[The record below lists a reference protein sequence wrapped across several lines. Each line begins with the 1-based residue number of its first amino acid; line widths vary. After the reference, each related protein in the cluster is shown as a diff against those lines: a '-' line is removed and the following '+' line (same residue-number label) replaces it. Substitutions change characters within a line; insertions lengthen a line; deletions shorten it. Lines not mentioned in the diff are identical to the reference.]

1 MAILTDRPSTG
12 FAAQTVYEHLSFT
25 PKDTVCGNLVLVN
38 RQHPIKN
45 DPPSHDLIDINNQ
58 QHDLLVPHQGSFV
71 NLLSH
76 LAHPVEEVPL
86 QKQAAT
92 MLFSLIKKSGSAGT
106 LTAVSGYRSYQEQLT
121 VWNDT
126 VSKEG
131 ASFAEKYV
139 AYPGCSEHQT
149 GLAIDLAGTAPSI
162 DYICPDLPR
171 TGAISTFCRLA
182 PQFGFILRYPEGK
195 EKVTQIGYEPWHFR
209 YVGFPHSII
218 MTDRKMVLEEY
229 LEMLETETSPLK
241 PFTYMQDGAHIDII
255 HLSMKNRQT
264 VEIDFSDVLPHTIS
278 GTNKSGIVITR
289 FRRR

>member
-131 ASFAEKYV
+131 ASLRKNMWPILAVVSTRPVLPLTLPAPPLPSTISALICQEPAPFPLFAV
-139 AYPGCSEHQT
+139 
-149 GLAIDLAGTAPSI
+149 
-162 DYICPDLPR
+162 LPR
-171 TGAISTFCRLA
+171 NLVLFSVTRKGRKRLH
-182 PQFGFILRYPEGK
+182 K
-195 EKVTQIGYEPWHFR
+195 
-209 YVGFPHSII
+209 
-218 MTDRKMVLEEY
+218 
-229 LEMLETETSPLK
+229 
-241 PFTYMQDGAHIDII
+241 
-255 HLSMKNRQT
+255 
-264 VEIDFSDVLPHTIS
+264 
-278 GTNKSGIVITR
+278 
-289 FRRR
+289 